1 LNSDEP
7 WAHLALGYAKIWVR
21 TEKAIPEL
29 EKALSLDP
37 NLAIAHY
44 LIALALAWAGQGDI
58 ALRHADLSERL
69 NPRDLL
75 ARGNTGAHN
84 NVRATACFAMGRYR
98 EGIEFARK
106 TIIDSPAMPTAH
118 RVLLINSA
126 LAGETGEARAA
137 LQTLLKLSPH
147 FSRTWIEETAVWT
160 RGDDYRKYMEA
171 FRTAGLK

>member
-1 LNSDEP
+1 
-7 WAHLALGYAKIWVR
+7 
-21 TEKAIPEL
+21 
-29 EKALSLDP
+29 
-37 NLAIAHY
+37 
-44 LIALALAWAGQGDI
+44 
-58 ALRHADLSERL
+58 LSERL

-84 NVRATACFAMGRYR
+84 NVRAIACFAMGRYR

-137 LQTLLKLSPH
+137 LQTPLNLRASVVSSTRSPTLPAEPYDLRNRDSCPWSLSGTFNRPARSCTNCQATRPDREPRVVAH
-147 FSRTWIEETAVWT
+147 SNASRRNCSGATPIA
-160 RGDDYRKYMEA
+160 
-171 FRTAGLK
+171 